1 MCPLHASYCLWAKFY
16 FIIAHEVVSLFWLL
30 LLVFMLK
37 LHVQSYHATVQ
48 CNDYLRAYAF
58 TMVSTCGSGIIQA
71 EVQHKFYRVY
81 LPEATSKICTSLSCV
96 HGRDCGYDVCANQSS
111 PLFLRKRLKS
121 PSQNFRYTKNYV
133 VFWKF

>member
-1 MCPLHASYCLWAKFY
+1 MKCQKLEKGLGMCPLHASYHGLWAKFY

-37 LHVQSYHATVQ
+37 LHVQSYHATIQ

-81 LPEATSKICTSLSCV
+81 LPEAT
-96 HGRDCGYDVCANQSS
+96 
-111 PLFLRKRLKS
+111 
-121 PSQNFRYTKNYV
+121 
-133 VFWKF
+133 

>member
-1 MCPLHASYCLWAKFY
+1 MDIYTCKLIGKGVKCQKLERGLAMCPLHASYCLWAKFY

-37 LHVQSYHATVQ
+37 LHVQSYHAAIQ

-81 LPEATSKICTSLSCV
+81 LPEAT
-96 HGRDCGYDVCANQSS
+96 
-111 PLFLRKRLKS
+111 
-121 PSQNFRYTKNYV
+121 
-133 VFWKF
+133 